1 MKKGHLLHRL
11 KNKIEIKNGK
21 YHYHYLIYKFT
32 RRSQKVSLIDCGNRF
47 NPFLISNAA
56 KFEKINA
63 EKLLEKIKI
72 IRVFN
77 IFQLKKAVE
86 KAIKENPDVLIVSDI
101 ETLLKDQ
108 SIPDKERE
116 NSFTSALAFI
126 NRIDIP
132 VFVVGENFMI
142 TNISMDN

>member
-1 MKKGHLLHRL
+1 MQNEYLLHKL

-32 RRSQKVSLIDCGNRF
+32 RRSQRVSLVDCGNRF

-56 KFEKINA
+56 RFEKIKA
-63 EKLLEKIKI
+63 EELLEKIKI

-86 KAIKENPDVLIVSDI
+86 KALKENPDVLIVSDI
-101 ETLLKDQ
+101 EVILNDQ
-108 SIPDKERE
+108 GISEKERE
-116 NSFTSALAFI
+116 NAFRSALTLI

-132 VFVVGENFMI
+132 VFVIGENFMI
-142 TNISMDN
+142 TNVSMDN